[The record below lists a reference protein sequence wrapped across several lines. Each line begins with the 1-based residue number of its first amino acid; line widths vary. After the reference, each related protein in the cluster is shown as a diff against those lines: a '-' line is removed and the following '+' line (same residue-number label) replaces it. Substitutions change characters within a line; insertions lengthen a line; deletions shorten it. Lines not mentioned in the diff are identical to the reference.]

1 MAENGSQDHL
11 SSSLTDLMTSLM
23 VIFVLLL
30 LTFIS
35 RAAGKNAAV
44 TDALLKVLKKE
55 LVVAQGFREQDIMQD
70 KKDRNA
76 ILVVVPD
83 QLMNFELGESRLPAR
98 GENFL
103 QKNIPAIA
111 KVLCGTEYR
120 SSIESVIV
128 EGHTDSHRYMGHTPE
143 ESENLNL
150 KLSQDRSMEVVKSS
164 LAILNSIPEE
174 RGCFLEML
182 SASGRGEQDLQQT
195 DADSR
200 RVIFK
205 IRVRADQAKDLQA
218 TVRP

>member
-1 MAENGSQDHL
+1 MAENGNQDHL

-30 LTFIS
+30 LSFLS
-35 RAAGKNAAV
+35 RTAGKNAAV
-44 TDALLKVLKKE
+44 TDALLKVLKRE
-55 LVVAQGFREQDIMQD
+55 LVPQGFREQDIVQD

-83 QLMNFELGESRLPAR
+83 QLMNFEIGEFRLRPE
-98 GENFL
+98 GETFL
-103 QKNIPAIA
+103 QNHIPTMA
-111 KVLCGTEYR
+111 KVLCGKDYR

-128 EGHTDSHRYMGHTPE
+128 EGHTDTNRYIGHTPE

-164 LAILNSIPEE
+164 LAILSAQPEE

-182 SASGRGEQDLQQT
+182 SASGRGEQDQQET
-195 DADSR
+195 AADSR

-218 TVRP
+218 TVGP